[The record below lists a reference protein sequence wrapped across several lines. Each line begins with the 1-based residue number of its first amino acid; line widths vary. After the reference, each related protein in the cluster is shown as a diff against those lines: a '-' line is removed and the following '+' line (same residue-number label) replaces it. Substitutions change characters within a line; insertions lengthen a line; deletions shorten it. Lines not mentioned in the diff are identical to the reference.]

1 MDCEVLTGTVDIK
14 AHLKTLSEVHAPS
27 GYETAAREAILSAW
41 QPLTDAQETS
51 RLGSLVAYKHGSG
64 AEPRRRIMLCAHMDE
79 IGMIVSRIEGAFIR
93 VGSLGGIDSR
103 AIIGKPVLVHTREG
117 ALQGVV
123 GALPLSMLS
132 DDQRGRYPSL
142 EEIYIDL
149 GLAAEAVARRV
160 RVGDIVT
167 MNLPLLELQ
176 DRRVAGKAM
185 DNRACVAVISAC
197 LDALQRMKHS
207 WDVLAVASVQEEV
220 GLHGAR
226 AEAYRLNPDIAI
238 ALDVTFAPQPNVPS
252 PTFELGGG
260 VPLALGANFHPALF
274 EAIKKTAERLEMSLP
289 IDPVPMASGTDAWAI
304 QISRDGIPTAL
315 LSIPTRNMHTTVETV
330 DLRDIERGGRLLAE
344 FIAALDEQFL
354 TEIVWDKPEQTEKKD
369 A

>member
-1 MDCEVLTGTVDIK
+1 VDIK
-14 AHLKTLSEVHAPS
+14 AHLKTLSELHAPS
-27 GYETAAREAILSAW
+27 GYETAAREAILAAW

-51 RLGSLVAYKHGSG
+51 RMGSLIAYKYGSG
-64 AEPRRRIMLCAHMDE
+64 AQPRRKIMLCAHMDE
-79 IGMIVSRIEGAFIR
+79 IGMIVSHMEGAFLR
-93 VGSLGGIDSR
+93 VGELGGIDSR
-103 AIIGKPVLVHTREG
+103 AIIGKPVLVHTRDG

-123 GALPLSMLS
+123 GVRALSMLS
-132 DDQRGRYPSL
+132 SGERKRYPSL

-149 GLAAEAVARRV
+149 GLSAEEVARRV

-167 MNLPLLELQ
+167 MDLPLLDLQ

-185 DNRACVAVISAC
+185 DDRACVAVVTAC
-197 LDALQRMKHS
+197 LDALQRLKHT

-252 PTFELGGG
+252 PTFELGSG

-274 EAIKKTAERLEMSLP
+274 EAIKKTAERLEMTLP
-289 IDPVPMASGTDAWAI
+289 IEPVPMASGTDAWAI

-315 LSIPTRNMHTTVETV
+315 LGIPTRNMHTTVETV

-344 FIAALDEQFL
+344 FIAALDDQFL
-354 TEIVWDKPEQTEKKD
+354 TEIVWDAPERTEKKD
-369 A
+369 G